1 MLDVVLDAD
10 LLEPVGAAA
19 SGRHNYVGA
28 EEFVLA
34 AVGVDRAD
42 AGADFVFDDEVG
54 AVHAEEY
61 FDAVRDE
68 IFLYRVVDM
77 LRFLS
82 AEVADGTVDE
92 SETSLYRALAYLF
105 DERVVR
111 DALDVLV
118 RAELEIDGVSVVYE
132 ILRSLPADKLRELAA
147 DLI

>member
-1 MLDVVLDAD
+1 
-10 LLEPVGAAA
+10 
-19 SGRHNYVGA
+19 
-28 EEFVLA
+28 
-34 AVGVDRAD
+34 
-42 AGADFVFDDEVG
+42 
-54 AVHAEEY
+54 
-61 FDAVRDE
+61 
-68 IFLYRVVDM
+68 M
-77 LRFLS
+77 LRLLG

-118 RAELEIDGVSVVYE
+118 RAELEIDGVGVVYE